1 MWMNQRQKKKKKE
14 AEGKVQE
21 RKVGK
26 QSKSSEGNEGFSL
39 VDPKKNSKNATRG
52 GSSVYI
58 GFNVH
63 QIKTSFP
70 CFGLAFFNLN
80 PA

>member
-1 MWMNQRQKKKKKE
+1 MWMNQRQEKKKKEE

-39 VDPKKNSKNATRG
+39 VDP
-52 GSSVYI
+52 
-58 GFNVH
+58 
-63 QIKTSFP
+63 
-70 CFGLAFFNLN
+70 
-80 PA
+80 